1 MNRLLFV
8 PILCLQF
15 KAHMSIPVGGQ
26 WEGETPA
33 PENVEIIAY
42 LDAVRTVP
50 SNEQYLPSLGVF
62 DLIELLLSSQD
73 GLVLESIGA
82 VLSSLH
88 SQELLSQNRHTVVLR
103 KTLDDLL
110 KKQQN

>member
-1 MNRLLFV
+1 MTT
-8 PILCLQF
+8 
-15 KAHMSIPVGGQ
+15 PVGGQ

-42 LDAVRTVP
+42 LDAVRPVP

-62 DLIELLLSSQD
+62 GLIELLLSSQD
-73 GLVLESIGA
+73 GLVRESVAA

-88 SQELLSQNRHTVVLR
+88 SQELLSQNRHTAVLR
-103 KTLDDLL
+103 KNIDDLL
-110 KKQQN
+110 QKQQN